1 MPNGFPRALANQY
14 PNEKPPSWF
23 HPASPKIK
31 AVKPEKNEETASMAS
46 TSTFA
51 STVGLL
57 KDSVKNKFF
66 HKEHRAP
73 TVTEQDVKTAREP
86 QQLPKYDSRRE
97 TTAAF
102 EYLASVK

>member
-1 MPNGFPRALANQY
+1 
-14 PNEKPPSWF
+14 
-23 HPASPKIK
+23 
-31 AVKPEKNEETASMAS
+31 MAS

-51 STVGLL
+51 STFGLI
-57 KDSVKNKFF
+57 KDSVKNNFL

-73 TVTEQDVKTAREP
+73 TTTEQDVKAAREP
-86 QQLPKYDSRRE
+86 QELPKYDCEYIQPGSHREIGTDQISTLARKE

>member
-1 MPNGFPRALANQY
+1 
-14 PNEKPPSWF
+14 
-23 HPASPKIK
+23 
-31 AVKPEKNEETASMAS
+31 MAS

-51 STVGLL
+51 STVGLI
-57 KDSVKNKFF
+57 KDSVRNKFF

-73 TVTEQDVKTAREP
+73 AVTEQEVKTARKP
-86 QQLPKYDSRRE
+86 QQLPKYDCEYIQPGPQREIGTDQIVNIARRE

>member
-1 MPNGFPRALANQY
+1 
-14 PNEKPPSWF
+14 
-23 HPASPKIK
+23 
-31 AVKPEKNEETASMAS
+31 MAS

-86 QQLPKYDSRRE
+86 QQLPKYDCEYIQPGPQREIGTDQIVNIARRE